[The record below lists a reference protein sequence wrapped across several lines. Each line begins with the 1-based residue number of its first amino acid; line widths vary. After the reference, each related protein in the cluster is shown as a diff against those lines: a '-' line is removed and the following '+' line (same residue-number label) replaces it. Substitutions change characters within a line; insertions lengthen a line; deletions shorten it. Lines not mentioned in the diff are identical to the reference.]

1 MNAELILFFTSFHP
15 YSPFACLR
23 WNDYKQTYCTT
34 DSLLIVPPPMKCS
47 AIWHMDKWGRLMAN
61 KEHHSF
67 SPTRFGQK
75 TNVFNQIYMFRRNI
89 GCWKFANSWI
99 FPPTSLPCRNYILP
113 GWFMD
118 GTVWVL
124 FLLCLVFAHLIE
136 TSKIKGCWCWGD
148 RRGGMAMCG
157 STNSLKIQ
165 EYSCFNSLTMN
176 HAKQLSEE
184 NTQLLSMKQLKH
196 QWKVCLQHSFIFL
209 RKMKDLWI
217 ASLNNYAV
225 TG

>member
-1 MNAELILFFTSFHP
+1 MIISKLTAQLTLCLLFLLLWSAVPSGTWTSGEDWWLTKSTIHFLLP
-15 YSPFACLR
+15 DLDR
-23 WNDYKQTYCTT
+23 KQTF
-34 DSLLIVPPPMKCS
+34 LIKSICFEGILAAENLPT
-47 AIWHMDKWGRLMAN
+47 A
-61 KEHHSF
+61 EF
-67 SPTRFGQK
+67 SPP
-75 TNVFNQIYMFRRNI
+75 
-89 GCWKFANSWI
+89 A
-99 FPPTSLPCRNYILP
+99 SLPCRNYILP